1 MFIFI
6 IRNYDS
12 IETSQVALVV
22 KNPPA
27 DAGKIDG
34 ISIPGS
40 ERPLRGG
47 YATLS
52 SIFAWGV

>member
-27 DAGKIDG
+27 DRGKIDG

-40 ERPLRGG
+40 ERTLRGG